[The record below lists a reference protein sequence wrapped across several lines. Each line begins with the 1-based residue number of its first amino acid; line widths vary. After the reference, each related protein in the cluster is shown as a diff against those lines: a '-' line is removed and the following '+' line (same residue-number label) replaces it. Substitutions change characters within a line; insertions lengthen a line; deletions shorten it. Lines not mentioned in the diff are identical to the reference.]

1 MGQVNCL
8 YCGERISDGADSCP
22 VCGAASHFQKR
33 GFRLGARKRFLRLF
47 IVLVIFCLIVAFWLP
62 R

>member
-8 YCGERISDGADSCP
+8 YCGAKISDDVANCP
-22 VCGAASHFQKR
+22 ACGAPSHYQAQ
-33 GFRLGARKRFLRLF
+33 GFRLGARKRFVILF
-47 IVLVIFCLIVAFWLP
+47 VVFAVIVLAFALLLP